1 MRRLLNGWRVG
12 FVRAQIFACL
22 FCAVAAIPL
31 PAQTFTNLHIF
42 DGYDGAHPYRAA
54 LVQATDGNLYGTASG
69 DGGIGLNAGTVF
81 RLTPGGTLTTI
92 YNFCSL
98 SGCADGEGPA
108 AGLVQA
114 TNGNLYGTTYYGGAN
129 NAGTVFKLTL
139 GGTLTTLYSFCSQSG
154 CTDGNNPWGLIQ
166 GTDGNFYGTTAFGGN
181 SPSCFPTACGTVF
194 KITLSGKLTT
204 LHSFCSP
211 SGCAEGGLP
220 YSGLVQ
226 ATNGSLYGTTS
237 SGGNTGNGAVYKIT
251 PSGTLTTLYNFCSQ
265 SNCIDGRIS
274 LGSLVQASDGNL
286 YDTTTIN
293 GPNGF
298 GTVFKMTP
306 GGTLTTIYSFCP
318 QSGCPDGIT
327 PAAALIQAN
336 DGNLYGITEFGG
348 NSCSGFTGCGTVFQV
363 TTGGTLTTLYSFCS
377 VSNCPDGG
385 LPVSALVQH
394 TNGTLYG
401 TTFGNDV
408 EGGAPFG
415 TVFSESVP
423 GLSPFV
429 EAVTYSG
436 KVGATIEFLGQGFN
450 KSTTVSFNGTPA
462 TPSVKSGTWLTAKV
476 PSGAT
481 TGFVTIT
488 TSSGS
493 LQSNKIFRVIP

>member
-1 MRRLLNGWRVG
+1 MRRLRNGGRVG
-12 FVRAQIFACL
+12 FVQAQIFAFL
-22 FCAVAAIPL
+22 FCAAAAIPL

-42 DGYDGAHPYRAA
+42 DGTDGAHPYRAA
-54 LVQATDGNLYGTASG
+54 MIQATDGNLYGTTSG
-69 DGGIGLNAGTVF
+69 DGAIGLNAGTVF
-81 RLTPGGTLTTI
+81 KITPAGTLKTI

-98 SGCADGEGPA
+98 TACADGGGPA
-108 AGLVQA
+108 AGLIQA
-114 TNGNLYGTTYYGGAN
+114 TNGNFYGTTSGGGAN
-129 NAGTVFKLTL
+129 NAGTVFKLTP
-139 GGTLTTLYSFCSQSG
+139 GGTLTTLYSFCAQSG
-154 CTDGNNPWGLIQ
+154 CTDGYDPWGLIQ
-166 GTDGNFYGTTAFGGN
+166 GTDGNFYGTTALGGN
-181 SPSCFPTACGTVF
+181 SPSCPPTACGTVF
-194 KITLSGKLTT
+194 KITPSGKLTT

-211 SGCAEGGLP
+211 SGCAEGGIP
-220 YSGLVQ
+220 QAGLVQ

-237 SGGNTGNGAVYKIT
+237 SGGNTGNGAVFKIT

-265 SNCIDGRIS
+265 SNCTDGRIS

-286 YDTTTIN
+286 YGTTSIN
-293 GPNGF
+293 GANGF

-318 QSGCPDGIT
+318 QSGCPDGT
-327 PAAALIQAN
+327 TSAAALIQAN

-348 NSCSGFTGCGTVFQV
+348 LSCSAFPGCGTVFQV
-363 TTGGTLTTLYSFCS
+363 TTGGTLTTLYSFCFLS
-377 VSNCPDGG
+377 DCSDGG

-423 GLSPFV
+423 GLGPFV
-429 EAVTYSG
+429 EAQTYSG
-436 KVGATIEFLGQGFN
+436 KVGATIGFLGQGFN
-450 KSTTVSFNGTPA
+450 KSTTVSFNGTLA
-462 TPSVKSGTWLTAKV
+462 TASVKSGTYLTAKV

-481 TGFVTIT
+481 TGFVIIT